1 MATDDLQFDRAEST
15 TSTGAEMAC
24 SVCRQPISDAYYT
37 ANGATVCGTCR
48 GRLEADLINRPGNFP
63 KAIGLGAGAAVLGAV
78 LYYAVAAITG
88 YEVGLVAIAVG
99 WLVGRALQ
107 LASAGRGGRQY
118 QILAV
123 ALTYLS
129 VATAYFGLARRTLDG
144 GAPWLTQLQY
154 LFALPIASAIGSLPG
169 GAISLFILFIGLH
182 QAWRMTGSAT
192 VDFLGP
198 FQVRRPTELGNRP

>member
-15 TSTGAEMAC
+15 TSTGGAMAC
-24 SVCRQPISDAYYT
+24 SVCGQPIGDAYFT
-37 ANGATVCGTCR
+37 ANGATVCGACR
-48 GRLEADLINRPGNFP
+48 GRLEAELAKKTSNFP
-63 KAIGLGAGAAVLGAV
+63 LAIGLGGGAAVLGAL

-107 LASAGRGGRQY
+107 TASAGRGGREY

-123 ALTYLS
+123 ALTYFS
-129 VATAYFGLARRTLDG
+129 VAAAYFGLARPTLG
-144 GAPWLTQLQY
+144 GDASWLTQLQY
-154 LFALPIASAIGSLPG
+154 LFGLPIASAIGNLPG

-182 QAWRMTGSAT
+182 QAWRMTGSAA
-192 VDFLGP
+192 VEFLGP
-198 FQVRRPTELGNRP
+198 FQVRRPAEPGNLP